1 MCAVKGVCVRDFLRK
16 ILRISRLNGF
26 LIANSMTS
34 QTVRII
40 YEKMKL
46 LCENSSFCYVASNR
60 MKKLSTFYFQK
71 LNFQFSIFEK
81 ILMFLKYISI

>member
-46 LCENSSFCYVASNR
+46 LYENSSFCYVASNR
-60 MKKLSTFYFQK
+60 MKKVKHILFPK
-71 LNFQFSIFEK
+71 VEFSVFH
-81 ILMFLKYISI
+81 F